1 MKNFKYIAIAG
12 ICLLM
17 FSCKKADYV
26 RYTGVARLQ
35 FGPEFQWRYFA
46 PYAYND
52 TLKQLTFF
60 YDATTV
66 VSDTVYFDI
75 YSIGHETN
83 QDRSFTLKQEQVPGA
98 YNAIPGQHYKAFNDP
113 ETSKNYVIKASQS
126 HSLVPVVLI
135 RDNSLK
141 TNSAVLKLSIVEDQ
155 NFKFGQEQFLWRKLI
170 FTDRLSRPNAW
181 TDAYATNTFGK
192 YSMVKHKFMID
203 STGQKWDQ
211 DFLVKIAGDS
221 SEQAYWISLVKEALI
236 AYNKA
241 HPTAPLT
248 DEAGELV
255 IIP

>member
-1 MKNFKYIAIAG
+1 MKNFQYIVVAG
-12 ICLLM
+12 ILLLM

-26 RYTGVARLQ
+26 RYSDVARLQ
-35 FGPEFQWRYFA
+35 FGPELQWLYFT

-52 TLKQLTFF
+52 TLKQQTFF
-60 YDATTV
+60 YEANTV
-66 VSDTVYFDI
+66 VADTVYFDI
-75 YSIGHETN
+75 YTIGKETS
-83 QDRSFTLKQEQVPGA
+83 QDRSFTLKQEQIPGA
-98 YNAIPGQHYKAFNDP
+98 YNAIPGQHYKDFSDP
-113 ETSKNYVIKASQS
+113 EVRKNYVIKAGQS
-126 HSLVPVVLI
+126 HSLVPIILI
-135 RDNSLK
+135 RDISLK
-141 TNSAVLKLSIVEDQ
+141 TNSAVLKFIIAEDE

-181 TDAYATNTFGK
+181 TDAYSTNTFGK

-211 DFLVKIAGDS
+211 DFLLKIATDS

-241 HPTAPLT
+241 HPNTPLM

-255 IIP
+255 VIP